1 MMVCAGLFLT
11 AYSFIFRV
19 GRKILSNESVSET
32 NYNMEEVEAT
42 MVEVNFNRSIPISK
56 HENTSS
62 ITKLCEWSEKE
73 FWIAV
78 CFVAY
83 IALTVCDFGNS
94 LLVLFYGC
102 QSPISFLEMK
112 TKRNL
117 GEFVKLLLQSINCM
131 DLDDTL
137 YLVSV
142 GLTIGVLR
150 STIDRNL
157 EGALTNQHTVA
168 TEIIST
174 VVGFLLTITNTVL
187 TTLGAIEETSEV
199 SQLLL
204 HDFESLLMVNWES
217 D

>member
-11 AYSFIFRV
+11 TYSFIFRV

-112 TKRNL
+112 MNRRKKTKRNL
-117 GEFVKLLLQSINCM
+117 GGSKYHTSKDNCNAVWAHLLRTINCPERFNFPFHTIGSRN
-131 DLDDTL
+131 TL
-137 YLVSV
+137 YFYLKILLRHPVSS
-142 GLTIGVLR
+142 IR
-150 STIDRNL
+150 
-157 EGALTNQHTVA
+157 
-168 TEIIST
+168 
-174 VVGFLLTITNTVL
+174 
-187 TTLGAIEETSEV
+187 
-199 SQLLL
+199 
-204 HDFESLLMVNWES
+204 
-217 D
+217 